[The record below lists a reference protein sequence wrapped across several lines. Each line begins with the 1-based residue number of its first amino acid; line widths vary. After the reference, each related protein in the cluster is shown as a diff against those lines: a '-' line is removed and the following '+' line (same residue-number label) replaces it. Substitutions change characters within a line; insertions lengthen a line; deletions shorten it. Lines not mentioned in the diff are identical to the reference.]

1 MKYFV
6 SFRPG
11 GWAVALF
18 LLSGPLFAQ
27 PVKENRNNYAKP
39 LPKTEKFTL
48 SVARAEPFIF
58 SPHLSY
64 KEQKQIQLAKKKVGG
79 ITFVVK
85 SSRSTNFKN
94 ANANYKRPTLIQ
106 NPTLKGTEHFLADT
120 AAPFVRYELK
130 DSSGTGNR

>member
-1 MKYFV
+1 MNYIV

-18 LLSGPLFAQ
+18 LLSAPLFAQ

-39 LPKTEKFTL
+39 LPKTEKLTF

-64 KEQKQIQLAKKKVGG
+64 KEQKQIQVAKKKVGG

-85 SSRSTNFKN
+85 SSNRSGNPS
-94 ANANYKRPTLIQ
+94 ANYKRPPMIQ
-106 NPTLKGTEHFLADT
+106 KPTLKGTEHFLADT
-120 AAPFVRYELK
+120 SAPFIRYELK
-130 DSSGTGNR
+130 NASGIGNQ